1 MNKNKLELKLDKHT
15 FPTFKLLLESLVN
28 LNFSRVEMVFEPG
41 EFSVKG
47 SIVDVFSP
55 KSQYPVR
62 IEYDFDELERLTLFS
77 VNDQKSF
84 KSVDH
89 VSIVFFNK
97 DLNFFH
103 DRKHVR
109 RDEFLLS
116 QFFVDDYVVHEHYGI
131 GLFKGLSYQSFS
143 SVEGEYISLE
153 YKDKSYVYVPLDQ
166 LNLIHKFESY
176 DSPPK
181 LDSLTSKKWLQT
193 KSKAERDTLEIAEEL
208 FDRYKRRQ
216 TLSGFCFSEDS
227 TMQLEMESLFE
238 HELTPD
244 QKKALVEVKSDMES
258 ISPMDRLLCGDV
270 GFGKTEIMLR
280 AAFKAVDNYKQVVIL
295 VPTTLLA
302 DQHYKLFLSRFKDFP
317 YVISMMSRFVSKSD
331 QNKIVQSLK
340 RQQIDIVIG
349 THRLLSKDVVFK
361 DLGLLI
367 IDEEQRFGVKHK
379 ERLKELRENV
389 DVLSVTATPIP
400 RTTYM
405 SMTGSKDIS
414 VIETPP
420 KFRKP
425 VSTTVSKYNQDL
437 LIKAVETEMSRKG
450 QLFFIHNS
458 VDTISKKVSELKTL
472 FPTLRFQMLHAQ
484 MDEKKIKSI
493 MTSFINY
500 EFDILVSTTIIE
512 NGIDIK
518 NANTIIIDSSERFG
532 LSQIHQLRGRV
543 GRSDIQS
550 YAYLFYSDQKTLSDK
565 ATQRLQAIKEYV
577 SLGSG
582 YHLALRDLEIRGAGN
597 ILGQQQFGH
606 VLKVGFSYYC
616 KLLEE
621 SMYRK
626 KRKRNKSAYWM
637 PLRTDKIRLPSDF
650 ISNQRERIAVY
661 RRFMMCQ
668 SVDGLDRLKTELQDR
683 YGRFNAV
690 VNDVFDYVMNEII
703 SNS

>member
-1 MNKNKLELKLDKHT
+1 
-15 FPTFKLLLESLVN
+15 
-28 LNFSRVEMVFEPG
+28 
-41 EFSVKG
+41 
-47 SIVDVFSP
+47 
-55 KSQYPVR
+55 
-62 IEYDFDELERLTLFS
+62 
-77 VNDQKSF
+77 
-84 KSVDH
+84 
-89 VSIVFFNK
+89 
-97 DLNFFH
+97 
-103 DRKHVR
+103 
-109 RDEFLLS
+109 
-116 QFFVDDYVVHEHYGI
+116 
-131 GLFKGLSYQSFS
+131 
-143 SVEGEYISLE
+143 
-153 YKDKSYVYVPLDQ
+153 
-166 LNLIHKFESY
+166 
-176 DSPPK
+176 
-181 LDSLTSKKWLQT
+181 
-193 KSKAERDTLEIAEEL
+193 
-208 FDRYKRRQ
+208 
-216 TLSGFCFSEDS
+216 
-227 TMQLEMESLFE
+227 
-238 HELTPD
+238 
-244 QKKALVEVKSDMES
+244 
-258 ISPMDRLLCGDV
+258 
-270 GFGKTEIMLR
+270 
-280 AAFKAVDNYKQVVIL
+280 
-295 VPTTLLA
+295 
-302 DQHYKLFLSRFKDFP
+302 
-317 YVISMMSRFVSKSD
+317 
-331 QNKIVQSLK
+331 
-340 RQQIDIVIG
+340 
-349 THRLLSKDVVFK
+349 
-361 DLGLLI
+361 LLI

-425 VSTTVSKYNQDL
+425 VSTTVSKYNQEL

-472 FPTLRFQMLHAQ
+472 FPSLRFQMLHAQ

-550 YAYLFYSDQKTLSDK
+550 YAYLFYSVQKTLSDK

-626 KRKRNKSAYWM
+626 KRKRNKSTFWM

-650 ISNQRERIAVY
+650 ISNQRERIAIY

-668 SVDGLDRLKTELQDR
+668 SVEDLDRLKTELQDR